1 MEQKGLYTILN
12 QDKYTCNWQKI
23 DDIPNIEEL
32 QKTILG
38 IAIKRDINKMTPLK
52 PLFFDLI
59 NNFILSNPHP
69 IWNNSAL
76 KNGLLFIS
84 EPESKQGLHVD
95 GFADRVNNI
104 INSRTGASD
113 IALNIPIYNCGQ
125 GTMHWYGGAKFSLI
139 EKEVNQEKIK
149 KHGARVQT
157 HDFGLAHNKMR
168 SPPRSGRKKKFLK
181 LTWEG
186 EPVEIDHVLIDQPHL
201 VRINVPHQTANAS
214 TDRRMMLSLRFDPE
228 LKFDII

>member
-1 MEQKGLYTILN
+1 MEQKGLHTILN

-76 KNGLLFIS
+76 KNGIVFIS
-84 EPESKQGLHVD
+84 EPESVQSLHVD
-95 GFADRVNNI
+95 GFADTLNNTSQLT
-104 INSRTGASD
+104 NKPWVRATD

-139 EKEVNQEKIK
+139 EKEVNEEKVK
-149 KHGARVQT
+149 KNGSGQFV
-157 HDFGLAHNKMR
+157 HNKIR
-168 SPPRSGRKKKFLK
+168 RRALKSGRRSTFLK

-186 EPVEIDHVLIDQPHL
+186 EPVEIDHVLVDQPHL
-201 VRINVPHQTANAS
+201 VRINIPHKTINAS